1 MESIES
7 GFDMSPD
14 DLRKLIES
22 DQDAAKRFAAGDDT
36 GCAARCSEI
45 APTVR
50 APVPAADIQ
59 YDAAINGVWAT
70 ITIARESA
78 ETPQQIKGIC
88 ITFLDWIKSG
98 RPIDFDMPQVQQMLG
113 GLVQSGLVTQEQA
126 DALSDRANAAQTITA
141 DEVSACRQ

>member
-1 MESIES
+1 MTRDE
-7 GFDMSPD
+7 
-14 DLRKLIES
+14 LRKLIES
-22 DQDAAKRFAAGDDT
+22 DPDAAKRFAVGDDT

-45 APTVR
+45 APAVR
-50 APVPAADIQ
+50 SPVSAADIQ
-59 YDAAINGVWAT
+59 YHASINGVWAA

-78 ETPQQIKGIC
+78 ETPPQIKGIC
-88 ITFLDWIKSG
+88 ITFLDWIKSA

-126 DALSDRANAAQTITA
+126 DALADRANTSQTITI

>member
-1 MESIES
+1 MTTDE
-7 GFDMSPD
+7 
-14 DLRKLIES
+14 LKALIES
-22 DQDAAKRFAAGDDT
+22 DQTARDHFAAGRDVQ
-36 GCAARCSEI
+36 CAERCSEI

-50 APVPAADIQ
+50 KPVPADDIQ

-88 ITFLDWIKSG
+88 ITFLDWINSG

-113 GLVQSGLVTQEQA
+113 GLVLSGLVTQEQA
-126 DALSDRANAAQTITA
+126 DSLADRANTLQTITA

>member
-1 MESIES
+1 MTTDE
-7 GFDMSPD
+7 
-14 DLRKLIES
+14 LKALIES
-22 DQDAAKRFAAGDDT
+22 DQTARDHFAAGRDVQ
-36 GCAARCSEI
+36 CAERCSVL

-50 APVPAADIQ
+50 KPVPAADIQ
-59 YDAAINGVWAT
+59 YDAAINGVWAS

-113 GLVQSGLVTQEQA
+113 GLVLSGLVTQEQA
-126 DALSDRANAAQTITA
+126 NALADRANTPQAITA
-141 DEVSACRQ
+141 NEVSACRQ